1 MTAGATLPEDDLVA
15 RLISLWPRPGGPG
28 LRVGPGDDC
37 AVVEG
42 DRVVTADL
50 LMEGVHFRRDW
61 ASDAEIGWKALAA
74 NLSDLAAAGAEPTE
88 AVVTLALPM
97 DAAEEVATAL
107 YGGMASLARL
117 HGVALAGGDTCA
129 WSGPLVISITA
140 FGRPLGSGPP
150 GRGGARRGDNVYISG
165 IVGLSSLGLRALTA
179 WGRVQGQARQPAA
192 VARHL
197 RPEPR
202 IALGRRLVEAGA
214 ATAMMDLSDGLS
226 TDLLRLCRASGAG
239 IEIDLD
245 ALPLHPEVAA
255 LPDAF
260 DLALNGGEDYELAFC
275 SPAPPES
282 LASIAGPEV
291 RVTRIG
297 RVVGGPPEVR
307 TRRGGGPTQP
317 LPARGWDPFR
327 P

>member
-1 MTAGATLPEDDLVA
+1 MTAGPTLPEDDLVA
-15 RLISLWPRPGGPG
+15 RLISLWPRPGRPG

-50 LMEGVHFRRDW
+50 LLEGVHFRRDW
-61 ASDAEIGWKALAA
+61 ASDAEIGWKAMAA

-88 AVVTLALPM
+88 AVVTLALPTAGE
-97 DAAEEVATAL
+97 DVATAI
-107 YGGMASLARL
+107 YRGMASLARV

-129 WSGPLVISITA
+129 WGGPLVVSITA
-140 FGRPLGSGPP
+140 FGRPVGSGPP
-150 GRGGARRGDNVYISG
+150 GRGGARRGDNVYVSG
-165 IVGLSSLGLRALTA
+165 NVGLSSLGLRALSA
-179 WGRVQGQARQPAA
+179 WGRAEAEARQPAA

-202 IALGRRLVEAGA
+202 IALGRRLVESRA

-226 TDLLRLCRASGAG
+226 TDLLRLCRASGVG

-255 LPDAF
+255 LGDAL
-260 DLALNGGEDYELAFC
+260 DLAVNGGEDYELVFC
-275 SPAPPES
+275 SPESPES
-282 LASIAGPEV
+282 LASLAGPEV
-291 RVTRIG
+291 AVTRIG

-307 TRRGGGPTQP
+307 TRRGGGPAHP